1 MKDKRFV
8 KKPEYP
14 GGSEAL
20 KKFVKENLRYPQ
32 EAVLH
37 RVEGKVFIN
46 YEVNDKGE
54 VHSVKVTSGIGY
66 GCDEEAKRIVK
77 LLKYPSQI
85 NKGVRIKTKFKNAIH
100 FNLPKAKPIQIKYVY
115 TKKSYLFKSFLYTY
129 ILFG

>member
-1 MKDKRFV
+1 MKEKKFV
-8 KKPEYP
+8 KKAEYP

-85 NKGVRIKTKFKNAIH
+85 NKGVRINTKFKITIH
-100 FNLPKAKPIQIKYVY
+100 FNLPKARR
-115 TKKSYLFKSFLYTY
+115 FKSSMFTQKNLKQ
-129 ILFG
+129 IRFFKF

>member
-8 KKPEYP
+8 KKLEYP

-66 GCDEEAKRIVK
+66 DCDEEAKRIVK

-85 NKGVRIKTKFKNAIH
+85 NKGVRINTKFKIAIH
-100 FNLPKAKPIQIKYVY
+100 FNLPKARPIQIKYVY
-115 TKKSYLFKSFLYTY
+115 TKKS
-129 ILFG
+129 

>member
-1 MKDKRFV
+1 MKEKKFV
-8 KKPEYP
+8 KKAEYP

-20 KKFVKENLRYPQ
+20 KKFVKKNLRYPQ

-37 RVEGKVFIN
+37 RVEGKVLLK
-46 YEVNDKGE
+46 YEVNDKGK
-54 VHSVKVTSGIGY
+54 VHSAVVLNGIGY

-85 NKGVRIKTKFKNAIH
+85 NKGVRINTKFKIAIH

-115 TKKSYLFKSFLYTY
+115 TKSS
-129 ILFG
+129 

>member
-37 RVEGKVFIN
+37 RVEGKAFIN

-54 VHSVKVTSGIGY
+54 VHSVKVASGIGY
-66 GCDEEAKRIVK
+66 GWDEEAKRIVK

-85 NKGVRIKTKFKNAIH
+85 NKGVRINTKFKIAIH
-100 FNLPKAKPIQIKYVY
+100 FNLPKARPIQIKYVY
-115 TKKSYLFKSFLYTY
+115 TKKS
-129 ILFG
+129 

>member
-8 KKPEYP
+8 KKLEYP

-20 KKFVKENLRYPQ
+20 KKFIKINLGYPQ
-32 EAVLH
+32 EALLH

-54 VHSVKVTSGIGY
+54 VHNVKVTSGIGY
-66 GCDEEAKRIVK
+66 GCDQEAKRIVK

-85 NKGVRIKTKFKNAIH
+85 NKGVRINTKFKIVIH
-100 FNLPKAKPIQIKYVY
+100 FNLPKVKPIQIKYVY
-115 TKKSYLFKSFLYTY
+115 TKNS
-129 ILFG
+129 

>member
-1 MKDKRFV
+1 MKERKFV

-14 GGSEAL
+14 GGGDAL
-20 KKFVKENLRYPQ
+20 NKFLVENLRYPQ
-32 EAVLH
+32 EALLH

-54 VHSVKVTSGIGY
+54 VHNIKVTSGIGY
-66 GCDEEAKRIVK
+66 GCDKEAMRIVK

-85 NKGVRIKTKFKNAIH
+85 NKGIRINTKFKIVIY

-115 TKKSYLFKSFLYTY
+115 KTSS
-129 ILFG
+129 

>member
-1 MKDKRFV
+1 MLTFTNNMKDKKFV
-8 KKPEYP
+8 KKAEYP

-37 RVEGKVFIN
+37 RVEGKVFLK

-54 VHSVKVTSGIGY
+54 VHSVKVTNGIGY

-77 LLKYPSQI
+77 LLKYPGQI
-85 NKGVRIKTKFKNAIH
+85 NKGVRINTKFKISIH
-100 FNLPKAKPIQIKYVY
+100 FNFPKPKPIQIKYVY
-115 TKKSYLFKSFLYTY
+115 TKKS
-129 ILFG
+129 

>member
-1 MKDKRFV
+1 MKDKKFV

-20 KKFVKENLRYPQ
+20 KKFVKENLCYPQ

-37 RVEGKVFIN
+37 RVEGKAFIN

-54 VHSVKVTSGIGY
+54 VHSVKVASGIGY

-85 NKGVRIKTKFKNAIH
+85 NKGVRINTKFKIAIH
-100 FNLPKAKPIQIKYVY
+100 FNLPKPKPIQIKYTY
-115 TKKSYLFKSFLYTY
+115 TKNS
-129 ILFG
+129 